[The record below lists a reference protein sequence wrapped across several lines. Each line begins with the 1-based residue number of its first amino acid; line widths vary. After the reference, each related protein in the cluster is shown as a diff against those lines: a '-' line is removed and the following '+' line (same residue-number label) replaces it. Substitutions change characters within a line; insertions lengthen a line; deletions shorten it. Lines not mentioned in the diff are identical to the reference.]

1 MTLDNTVVSANYASL
16 ILRLCETRG
25 ISMSQLIVG
34 TDIPPEIFTSSNAS
48 ISGSQFV
55 QLVQNADALYDDPAF
70 GIHYGEYLTVSTHG
84 WIGFTLMSCS
94 NLKEALEI
102 VLRYYQT
109 IFSLMSLDLA
119 ERDGLAVLA
128 FDVPYNVGNVK
139 SAMIDGFLVGFGSVI
154 NSVLEGSGSVLN
166 SILEDSGFTAKIRL
180 QVQEQP
186 YHQALN
192 ELYDSKV
199 EYGCDA
205 NEICFD
211 LSLLTLRMAAADPQT
226 TQLAREQ
233 CEHLKRLADA
243 RETFSQQVRTKLF
256 AHKNR
261 LPKLDEVAQLF
272 NMHPRTF
279 GRYLSKDGTSYQ
291 ELLDEVREVLAM
303 EYLANPNILV
313 EDIAY
318 SLNFNDTSSFYRAF
332 KRWTGIT
339 PSDQRKKL
347 IQ

>member
-1 MTLDNTVVSANYASL
+1 MMTLDNTVVSANYASL

-25 ISMSQLIVG
+25 ITMSQLIAG
-34 TDIPPEIFTSSNAS
+34 TDINPEVFTSSNAS

-55 QLVQNADALYDDPAF
+55 RLVQNAHTLYDDPAF
-70 GIHYGEYLTVSTHG
+70 GVHYGEYLTVSTHG

-94 NLKEALEI
+94 NLKEALDV

-109 IFSLMSLDLA
+109 IFSLISLDLT
-119 ERDGLAVLA
+119 EREGMAILA
-128 FDVPYNVGNVK
+128 FDVPYNVGNIK
-139 SAMIDGFLVGFGSVI
+139 SAMIEGFLVGFGSVI
-154 NSVLEGSGSVLN
+154 NSVLEGFDFS
-166 SILEDSGFTAKIRL
+166 AKFRL
-180 QVQEQP
+180 QIQQQP
-186 YHQALN
+186 YHKALN

-199 EYGCDA
+199 EYGCGV

-211 LSLLTLRMAAADPQT
+211 SSLLALRMAAADPQT

-233 CEHLKRLADA
+233 CEHLKRLSDA
-243 RETFSQQVRTKLF
+243 KETFSQQVRAKLF
-256 AHKNR
+256 ANKKR
-261 LPKLDEVAQLF
+261 LPKLDEIAQLF
-272 NMHPRTF
+272 NMHPRTL
-279 GRYLSKDGTSYQ
+279 GRYLTKDGATYQ

-303 EYLANPNILV
+303 EFLANPNMLV

-347 IQ
+347 LQKNVNKQ